1 METII
6 KDLRY
11 GIRSLLKQPA
21 FALISIATLAL
32 AIGGNT
38 AMFTVVNTVL
48 LRPLQY
54 PESDRVALLEGVN
67 PPRSIT
73 QSAMSVP
80 DFVDWQNQNQV
91 FEKMGGF
98 FPGGFII
105 SNRDETER
113 VRGALV
119 TADFF
124 SVLRAQALRGRLLQP
139 DDAQP
144 GKGDVA
150 VIGYGLWQRRFGG
163 DRNVVGRQAII
174 GGKSITIV
182 GVMPQGLD
190 YPQQSELWFPMAI
203 DPAKDARD
211 NRYLQVIARIK
222 PDASMPQA
230 QAQLD
235 IINQRLAKS
244 YSETNTGWG
253 VKVTT
258 LQEGLVGSVRLSLLV
273 LLGAVAFVLLIACA
287 NIANLLLAR
296 ASSRQKEIAVRSALG
311 ASRVRIIRQL
321 LTENLLLSTAGGV
334 TGLLLSLWLTKLLIA
349 VSPAN
354 SPRFDEIRP
363 DARVLIFTVSVTLL
377 TGLIFGLIPA
387 VQGSRVDQLE
397 NLKESSR
404 GNVGGRT
411 NRVRGVLMISEIALS
426 FVLLVGA
433 GLLVRSFIRL
443 REVSAGFNPENVL
456 TLRLAGPPGKL
467 RDDAQR
473 NQFFHQVI
481 DQLKA
486 TPGVQ
491 SVGMVLSLP
500 LGGDTFNVWRGV
512 IPEGRPAVPEEN
524 VDAAYLS
531 ASPEYFHTLQIPLV
545 AGRVFDDRDTDN
557 SPKVVI
563 INEPM
568 ARRLWPN
575 QNAIGR
581 HMAIW
586 RDEKFSREIVG
597 VVGEAKASLA
607 DEPAPQMYVPYAQ
620 DSTWS
625 GMSFVIRTSG
635 DPASQTSTIRSRLRE
650 IDKGIPI
657 FNVRTMS
664 DVLATSVAPRRA
676 PMLLLSAFAG
686 AALLLAMIGIYGVTA
701 YYVTQRTQE
710 IGIRM
715 ALGAQTRDV
724 LTLVLRSGMGRSIIG
739 VAVGLAGA
747 IALTRWMKTLLFGVN
762 PTDWLTLIAVALGVM
777 VTTLLAC
784 YFPARRATKVD
795 PLVALRYE

>member
-1 METII
+1 METLI

-11 GIRSLLKQPA
+11 GVRNLLKQPA

-38 AMFTVVNTVL
+38 AMFTVVNAVL

-54 PESDRVALLEGVN
+54 SESDRVALIEGVN
-67 PPRSIT
+67 PPRGIT

-80 DFVDWQNQNQV
+80 DFVDWQNQNRA
-91 FEKMGGF
+91 FEKMAGF
-98 FPGGFII
+98 FPGGFVI
-105 SNRDETER
+105 SNGDETER

-119 TADFF
+119 TSDFF
-124 SVLRAQALRGRLLQP
+124 NVLRLQALRGRLLQP
-139 DDAQP
+139 DDAQT
-144 GKGDVA
+144 GKDNVA

-163 DRNVVGRQAII
+163 DPNVVGRQATI

-182 GVMPQGLD
+182 GVLAQGLD

-222 PDASMPQA
+222 PDASVPQA

-235 IINQRLAKS
+235 VINQRLAQS
-244 YSETNTGWG
+244 YAETNTGWG

-258 LQEGLVGSVRLSLLV
+258 LQEGLVGGLRLSLLV

-321 LTENLLLSTAGGV
+321 LTENLLLSIAGGV
-334 TGLLLSLWLTKLLIA
+334 TGLWLSLWLTKLLIA

-363 DARVLIFTVSVTLL
+363 DARVLVFTVGVTLL

-404 GNVGGRT
+404 GNVGGHS
-411 NRVRGVLMISEIALS
+411 NRVRGALMISEIALS
-426 FVLLVGA
+426 FVLLAGA

-467 RDDAQR
+467 RDDSQR
-473 NQFFHQVI
+473 NQFSRQVI

-512 IPEGRPAVPEEN
+512 IPEGRPAVPEED
-524 VDAAYLS
+524 VDAAYLP
-531 ASPEYFHTLQIPLV
+531 ASPEYFHALQIPLV
-545 AGRVFDDRDTDN
+545 AGRAFDDRDTDK

-568 ARRLWPN
+568 ARKLWPN
-575 QNAIGR
+575 QNPIGR
-581 HMAIW
+581 HLAIW

-597 VVGEAKASLA
+597 VVGETKGSLA
-607 DEPAPQMYVPYAQ
+607 DEPSMQMYVPYAQ
-620 DSTWS
+620 DSIWS
-625 GMSFVIRTSG
+625 GMSFVIRTNG
-635 DPASQTSTIRSRLRE
+635 DPANQTATIRSRIRE

-657 FNVRTMS
+657 FNVRTMN

-724 LTLVLRSGMGRSIIG
+724 LTLVLRSGMGRSMIG
-739 VAVGLAGA
+739 VAVGLGGA
-747 IALTRWMKTLLFGVN
+747 MALTRWMKTLLFGVN
-762 PTDWLTLIAVALGVM
+762 PTDWLTLFAVALGVM